1 MLEKKTIM
9 VTRSSMPKFE
19 EYINEI
25 KNIWDSHWLT
35 NMGIKHKQLEAE
47 LLKYLNTPNITLFT
61 NGHLALECAIA
72 AFNLTGEVITI
83 PFTFASTTHAI
94 VRNGLKP
101 VFCDINP
108 DDYTID
114 VDKLESLITEKTS
127 AIIPVHV
134 YGNVC
139 NTKEIERIAKKHN
152 LKVIYDAAHTFGITV
167 DGVGIANFGDA
178 SMFSFHATKVFN
190 TIEGGAIAFRDEKLS
205 KVLYDI
211 KNFGITGPESVE
223 YVGGNAKMNEFQAA
237 MGICNLRH
245 VDREIEKRKAVVE
258 RYVERLSNIDGIK
271 LCKPKTGIKSNYAYF
286 PVVFD
291 GYKLNR
297 DEVFEELK
305 NENIIA
311 RKYFYP
317 LTNSFECYKGRFDV
331 EKTPVANYIAD
342 RVLTLPLYA
351 DLALEDVDRICN
363 IILKNQILKI
373 EDEVATTIE

>member
-1 MLEKKTIM
+1 MNKPIQ
-9 VTRSSMPKFE
+9 VTRSLMPDFE
-19 EYINEI
+19 EYIEEI
-25 KNIWDSHWLT
+25 KDLWESHWLT
-35 NMGIKHKQLEAE
+35 NMGVKHKQLEAE

-61 NGHLALECAIA
+61 NGHLALECTIV
-72 AFNLTGEVITI
+72 AFNLTGEVITT

-94 VRNGLKP
+94 VRNGLEP

-114 VDKLESLITEKTS
+114 TDKLESLITEKTS

-134 YGNVC
+134 YGNIC
-139 NTKEIERIAKKHN
+139 NVKEIERIAKKHN
-152 LKVIYDAAHTFGITV
+152 LKVIYDAAHAFGVTV
-167 DGVGIANFGDA
+167 NDVGIANFGDA

-190 TIEGGAIAFRDEKLS
+190 TIEGGAVTFKNSDLRKTLN
-205 KVLYDI
+205 DI

-223 YVGGNAKMNEFQAA
+223 YVGGNAKMNEFQAS

-245 VDREIEKRKAVVE
+245 VDSEMEKRKAIVE
-258 RYVERLSNIDGIK
+258 RYVERLSNMNGIK
-271 LCKPKTGIKSNYAYF
+271 LSKTQSGVKSNYAYF

-291 GYKLNR
+291 EYKMSR
-297 DEVFEELK
+297 DEVLEKLK
-305 NENIIA
+305 AEDIFA

-331 EKTPVANYIAD
+331 EKTPIAKYIAD

-351 DLALEDVDRICN
+351 DLALEDVDRICD
-363 IILKNQILKI
+363 IILNTKELQDLGK
-373 EDEVATTIE
+373 VG

>member
-1 MLEKKTIM
+1 MQKLKEPIQ
-9 VTRSSMPKFE
+9 VTRSSMPDFE
-19 EYINEI
+19 EYMEEI
-25 KNIWDSHWLT
+25 KSIWDTHWLT
-35 NMGIKHKQLEAE
+35 NMGVKHKKLEEE
-47 LLKYLNTPNITLFT
+47 LLKYLDTPNITLFT
-61 NGHLALECAIA
+61 NGHLALECIIA
-72 AFNLTGEVITI
+72 ALNLTGEVITT

-94 VRNGLKP
+94 VRNRLEP

-108 DDYTID
+108 DNYTID
-114 VDKLESLITEKTS
+114 TDKLESLITEKTS

-139 NTKEIERIAKKHN
+139 NIKEIERIAKKHN
-152 LKVIYDAAHTFGITV
+152 LKVIYDAAHTFGMTI
-167 DGVGIANFGDA
+167 DDIGIANFGDA

-190 TIEGGAIAFRDEKLS
+190 TIEGGAIAFKDAKLS

-223 YVGGNAKMNEFQAA
+223 YVGGNSKMNEFQAA
-237 MGICNLRH
+237 MGICNIRH

-258 RYVERLSNIDGIK
+258 RYVERLSNINGIK
-271 LCKPKTGIKSNYAYF
+271 LCKPKIGVKSNYAYF

-297 DEVFEELK
+297 DEIYENLK
-305 NENIIA
+305 DQNIIA

-317 LTNSFECYKGRFDV
+317 LTNSLECYKGKYNV
-331 EKTPVANYIAD
+331 EKTPVANYISN

-351 DLALEDVDRICN
+351 DLALEDVDRICD
-363 IILKNQILKI
+363 IIL
-373 EDEVATTIE
+373 EY

>member
-1 MLEKKTIM
+1 MNNPIQ
-9 VTRSSMPKFE
+9 VTCSSMPDFE
-19 EYINEI
+19 EYTKEI
-25 KNIWDSHWLT
+25 KDMWESHWLT
-35 NMGIKHKQLEAE
+35 NMGTKHKQLEAK
-47 LLKYLNTPNITLFT
+47 LLQYLNTPNITLFT
-61 NGHLALECAIA
+61 NGHLSLECAIA
-72 AFNLTGEVITI
+72 ALNLTGEVITT

-94 VRNGLKP
+94 VRNRLEP

-114 VDKLESLITEKTS
+114 VDKLESLITDKTS

-134 YGNVC
+134 YGNIC
-139 NTKEIERIAKKHN
+139 NVKEIERIAKKHN
-152 LKVIYDAAHTFGITV
+152 LKVIYDAAHAFGVTV
-167 DGVGIANFGDA
+167 DGVSVANFGDA

-190 TIEGGAIAFRDEKLS
+190 TIEGGAVAYKDEKLS
-205 KVLYDI
+205 KILYDI

-258 RYVERLSNIDGIK
+258 RYVERLININGLK
-271 LCKPKTGIKSNYAYF
+271 LAKPQSGVKSNYAYF
-286 PVVFD
+286 PVIFD
-291 GYKLNR
+291 GYKMSR
-297 DEVFEELK
+297 DEVFEKLK
-305 NENIIA
+305 AENIFA

-331 EKTPVANYIAD
+331 ERTPVAKYIAE

-363 IILKNQILKI
+363 IILNK
-373 EDEVATTIE
+373 